1 MAIEKLKGLAKAG
14 AIYQDR
20 TQRIK
25 ELQQE
30 GRKIFGY
37 LCIYPVTEMLTA
49 LDIVPFRLFGDIEEP
64 ITKAN
69 NYLPTVVCPFLRSF
83 LDLGLKGRY
92 SFLDGIIT
100 SHICDVGA
108 GLPAI
113 WNYAVK
119 TPYSYHLDMPH
130 TMRESALAY
139 NRKLMDSFQAS
150 LEQYTGKKLTRE
162 KLAAAIEKHNG
173 QRTLVRDLYNLRKSS
188 PPLISGSETIRVVK
202 AIQSLPIDE
211 GNQLLNEVIAEVKK
225 RKPALPAKTNR
236 LMIWGSILDN
246 TNLVEMIE
254 NMDADVVIDDTC
266 VGSRPF
272 FNDVKITANPLD
284 GLADHYLTHIKC
296 PRTFVADYSA
306 PEKNHLNDL
315 QRRFGYLS
323 EYSHE
328 WKANGVVLEALKY
341 CDTHGYEIPSIKDYL
356 KDIGLPCIYLEHD
369 YTPGLIAQMK
379 TRVQG
384 ILEIIT

>member
-20 TQRIK
+20 TQRVK

-49 LDIVPFRLFGDIEEP
+49 LDIVPFRLFGDIDEP

-130 TMRESALAY
+130 TMRESALDY
-139 NRKLMDSFQAS
+139 NRKLLDSLQES

-162 KLAAAIEKHNG
+162 KLVAAIEIHNR
-173 QRTLVRDLYNLRKSS
+173 QRALVRDLYNLRKTS
-188 PPLISGSETIRVVK
+188 PPVKTIYNVPNSER
-202 AIQSLPIDE
+202 
-211 GNQLLNEVIAEVKK
+211 
-225 RKPALPAKTNR
+225 
-236 LMIWGSILDN
+236 
-246 TNLVEMIE
+246 
-254 NMDADVVIDDTC
+254 
-266 VGSRPF
+266 SRNNF
-272 FNDVKITANPLD
+272 
-284 GLADHYLTHIKC
+284 
-296 PRTFVADYSA
+296 
-306 PEKNHLNDL
+306 
-315 QRRFGYLS
+315 
-323 EYSHE
+323 
-328 WKANGVVLEALKY
+328 
-341 CDTHGYEIPSIKDYL
+341 
-356 KDIGLPCIYLEHD
+356 
-369 YTPGLIAQMK
+369 
-379 TRVQG
+379 
-384 ILEIIT
+384 